1 MRFSEE
7 LSLFKYIYWPKFMK
21 QQELNLTSGSKGLL
35 VKWVEQNLNIEQKG
49 FKRRTGIEN
58 LIFAVLDLVVRY
70 IFLFEMNIAL

>member
-1 MRFSEE
+1 
-7 LSLFKYIYWPKFMK
+7 MK